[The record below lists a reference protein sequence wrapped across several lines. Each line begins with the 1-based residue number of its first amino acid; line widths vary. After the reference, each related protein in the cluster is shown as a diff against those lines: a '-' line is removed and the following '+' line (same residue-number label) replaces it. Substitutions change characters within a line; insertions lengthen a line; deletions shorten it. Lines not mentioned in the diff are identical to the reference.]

1 MCCRVVGA
9 SYLLRVCAVDTDQGS
24 IYATFL
30 HDVVYLYAVIVDEM
44 IKNGLHVVYLYAVIV
59 DEMIKNG
66 LHVVYLYAVIVDEM
80 IKNGL
85 DVVNLYAVIV
95 DEMIKN
101 GLDYRN
107 GTDVMHRAKNFQFDG
122 NSASFTVGHLHD

>member
-1 MCCRVVGA
+1 MINSDPFTV
-9 SYLLRVCAVDTDQGS
+9 QGS

-44 IKNGLHVVYLYAVIV
+44 IKY
-59 DEMIKNG
+59 
-66 LHVVYLYAVIVDEM
+66 
-80 IKNGL
+80 
-85 DVVNLYAVIV
+85 
-95 DEMIKN
+95 

-122 NSASFTVGHLHD
+122 KPTPVIRSSWPRK

>member
-66 LHVVYLYAVIVDEM
+66 L
-80 IKNGL
+80 
-85 DVVNLYAVIV
+85 
-95 DEMIKN
+95 
-101 GLDYRN
+101 DYRN

>member
-1 MCCRVVGA
+1 
-9 SYLLRVCAVDTDQGS
+9 L
-24 IYATFL
+24 
-30 HDVVYLYAVIVDEM
+30 DVVY
-44 IKNGLHVVYLYAVIV
+44 
-59 DEMIKNG
+59 
-66 LHVVYLYAVIVDEM
+66 
-80 IKNGL
+80 
-85 DVVNLYAVIV
+85 LYAVIV